1 MKEIMAT
8 VSEQLQQLGF
18 SPYEAQAYITLLKSS
33 PLNGYEL
40 AKASGIPRPNIY
52 PILQK
57 LEERGVVLRID
68 NPAGA
73 EYLPVAPQEVVS
85 RFKQVYLG
93 ALESVGGA
101 LTELTATPEQP
112 HIPNLH
118 GYSVLLGH
126 AQSIIAAS
134 RQSLLVGIW
143 PEEVMGFTDS
153 FQQARERG
161 VQITTLCLR
170 GCPQTCPACQ
180 GSVYRYA
187 IAPGGDSR
195 WLVLVADGAEVLAG
209 EISRTRDALAIRT
222 RQKMM
227 VNLTAGYI
235 QNSITLANVLADL
248 GDRFDTLVD
257 PHTRTTFDDLHP
269 LPARAPWL
277 EIMRQSITPKETLIN
292 EPQL

>member
-1 MKEIMAT
+1 MAT

-68 NPAGA
+68 NPSGA
-73 EYLPVAPQEVVS
+73 EYLPVAPQELVS
-85 RFKQVYLG
+85 RYKQLYLG

-101 LTELTATPEQP
+101 LTELTTSSEQP
-112 HIPNLH
+112 HIANLH

-126 AQSIIAAS
+126 AQSIIAAA
-134 RQSLLVGIW
+134 RQSLLVAAW
-143 PEEVMGFTDS
+143 PDEVIALSDS
-153 FQQARERG
+153 FRQARERG
-161 VQITTLCLR
+161 VQITTLCLQ
-170 GCPQTCPACQ
+170 GCPKSCPACQ
-180 GSVYRYA
+180 GSVFRYA
-187 IAPGGDSR
+187 IAPSDDGR
-195 WLVLVADGAEVLAG
+195 WLVLVADSAEVLAG
-209 EISRTRDALAIRT
+209 EIARNRDALAIRT
-222 RQKMM
+222 RQKML

-235 QNSITLANVLADL
+235 QNTITLATVLADL
-248 GDRFDTLVD
+248 GNRFDDLVD
-257 PHTRTTFDDLHP
+257 PHTRTTFEDLYP

-277 EIMRQSITPKETLIN
+277 EIMRQSNTPKETLIH